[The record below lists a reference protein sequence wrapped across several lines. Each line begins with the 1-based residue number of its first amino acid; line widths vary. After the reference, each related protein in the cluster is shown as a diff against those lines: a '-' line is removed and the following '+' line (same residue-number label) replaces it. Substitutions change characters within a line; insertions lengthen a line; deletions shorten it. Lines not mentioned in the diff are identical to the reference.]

1 MRRPRSTVAYGLII
15 SGIVFAAILLV
26 APLLLIVSTALS
38 RGWSAVAHTLQNSD
52 TQHAIQL
59 TLLTVVLTVPINIVF
74 GVGLAWC
81 VTRFDF
87 IGKRLLVALVDIPFA
102 MSPVVAG
109 LCYLL
114 LYGLQ
119 SSLGQWLDA
128 HGIQLMFAWPG
139 IALVTLF
146 VTCPYTARV
155 LIPLMQEQGTEEEEA
170 ALSLGASGWQ
180 MFRRITLPKI
190 RWGLLYGVLLTS
202 ARAAGEFGAVSVVS
216 GTIRGQTM
224 TLPLQVE
231 LLHQDYNS
239 VGAFSAAALL
249 MLLALIS
256 LLAKAVIERLQQQKM
271 RGSVLIGHAV
281 ADNNSTTRTSA
292 DPN

>member
-1 MRRPRSTVAYGLII
+1 MRGNRLAYVLVGGGMLL
-15 SGIVFAAILLV
+15 ALMLLV
-26 APLLLIVSTALS
+26 APMILIVATALS
-38 RGWSAVAHTLQNSD
+38 HGWSGFAGALQNPD
-52 TQHAIQL
+52 TQHAIRL
-59 TLLTVVLTVPINIVF
+59 TLLTVVVSVPVNLTF
-74 GVGLAWC
+74 GVMLAWC

-87 IGKRLLVALVDIPFA
+87 IGRRLLITLVDIPFA
-102 MSPVVAG
+102 MSPIVAG

-119 SSLGQWLDA
+119 SSFGKWLDA

-146 VTCPYTARV
+146 VTCPYAARV
-155 LIPLMQEQGTEEEEA
+155 LIPLMQEQGSEEEEA

-180 MFRRITLPKI
+180 VLRRITLPNI
-190 RWGLLYGVLLTS
+190 RWGLLYGALLTS

-231 LLHQDYNS
+231 LLHQDYNT

-249 MLLALIS
+249 MLLALAS
-256 LLAKAVIERLQQQKM
+256 LLAKAIIERLQHRKL
-271 RGSVLIGHAV
+271 RGSVLIGHAIRRSQ
-281 ADNNSTTRTSA
+281 D
-292 DPN
+292 

>member
-1 MRRPRSTVAYGLII
+1 MRRAKSPTAYVLII
-15 SGIVFAAILLV
+15 SGVLLAAILLL
-26 APLLLIVSTALS
+26 APLLLIVLTAFS
-38 RGWSAVAHTLQNSD
+38 HGWSAVAKTLQDGD

-59 TLLTVVLTVPINIVF
+59 TLLTAVLSVPINMIF
-74 GVGLAWC
+74 GVALAWC

-87 IGKRLLVALVDIPFA
+87 FGKRLLVALVDIPFA
-102 MSPVVAG
+102 MSPIVAG

-114 LYGLQ
+114 LYGLHG
-119 SSLGQWLDA
+119 SLGQWLDA

-146 VTCPYTARV
+146 VSCPYTARI
-155 LIPLMQEQGTEEEEA
+155 LIPLMQEQGSDEEEV

-180 MFRRITLPKI
+180 MFRRITLPNI

-216 GTIRGQTM
+216 GTIRGKTM

-231 LLHQDYNS
+231 LLHQDYNT

-256 LLAKAVIERLQQQKM
+256 LLTKAMVERVQQQKM
-271 RGSVLIGHAV
+271 RSSVLIGHAV
-281 ADNNSTTRTSA
+281 GGNDSA
-292 DPN
+292 T

>member
-1 MRRPRSTVAYGLII
+1 MRHPKSAVAYLLIT
-15 SGIVFAAILLV
+15 SGFLLAAILLI
-26 APLLLIVSTALS
+26 APLLLIVLTAFS
-38 RGWSAVAHTLQNSD
+38 HGWSAVAKTLQNGD

-59 TLLTVVLTVPINIVF
+59 TLLTVVLSVPVNVIF
-74 GVGLAWC
+74 GVMLAWC

-87 IGKRLLVALVDIPFA
+87 FGKHLLVALVDIPFA

-119 SSLGQWLDA
+119 SPLGQWLDA
-128 HGIQLMFAWPG
+128 RGIQLMFAWPG

-180 MFRRITLPKI
+180 MFRRVTLPNI

-231 LLHQDYNS
+231 LLHQDYNT

-256 LLAKAVIERLQQQKM
+256 LLAKAIIERMKQQKM
-271 RGSVLIGHAV
+271 RSSVLIGHAV
-281 ADNNSTTRTSA
+281 GSKDSSM
-292 DPN
+292 